1 MHACRWD
8 TDHDGQ
14 LDFSELALGMRKFQS
29 TKTLEETAAEAVAA
43 MLTFDEDDNQK
54 LDRIEYAVFLAKY
67 AQAAEID
74 LRELIDFMCVTSALK
89 DNSEAEKAYIESISA
104 QASEEIKTIENK
116 LREQAAMASSAPEEP
131 Q

>member
-1 MHACRWD
+1 
-8 TDHDGQ
+8 
-14 LDFSELALGMRKFQS
+14 MRKFQS
-29 TKTLEETAAEAVAA
+29 TKTLEETAAESVAA

-54 LDRIEYAVFLAKY
+54 LDRIEHAAVFLAKH

-89 DNSEAEKAYIESISA
+89 DSSEAEKAYIQSVSA
-104 QASEEIKTIENK
+104 QALEEIKTIENK
-116 LREQAAMASSAPEEP
+116 LREQAAMASSTPEEP